1 VDVLLSLK
9 CFCFNCAV
17 SLENINNGLWFKDG
31 SMASFIC
38 ILLYQ
43 PGYLFEIWE
52 LKKVCIKKL
61 NNNNYTYPR
70 SIWYQL
76 NRSKR
81 KLTSDILD
89 NNLFTV
95 SPEIP

>member
-1 VDVLLSLK
+1 
-9 CFCFNCAV
+9 
-17 SLENINNGLWFKDG
+17 
-31 SMASFIC
+31 MASFIC

-61 NNNNYTYPR
+61 NNNNYTSPR
-70 SIWYQL
+70 SIWYPL